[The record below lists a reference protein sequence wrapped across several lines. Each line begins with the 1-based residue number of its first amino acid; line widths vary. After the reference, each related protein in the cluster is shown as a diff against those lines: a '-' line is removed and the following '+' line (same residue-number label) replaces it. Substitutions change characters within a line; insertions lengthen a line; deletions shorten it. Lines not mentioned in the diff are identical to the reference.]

1 MKRLI
6 MIATAFAAVT
16 AAVPAAAAKEEK
28 VPVTVAAPPAGQGQ
42 VVFFRPGAFV
52 GSAIRCT
59 VREDGKMIG
68 RAGNGRYF
76 IVPAAPGKHSFTTK
90 TEATDTLNVEVEPDE
105 TTYVK
110 CKIGMG
116 VVAGRPNLSP
126 ATSEEFT
133 QVSAKLKPQDPE
145 DMAKAIADDQAE
157 QATKLAKTAKSD
169 VTQ

>member
-1 MKRLI
+1 MRASVIFVGML
-6 MIATAFAAVT
+6 
-16 AAVPAAAAKEEK
+16 AAAATTPARAGDKKEVAAVS
-28 VPVTVAAPPAGQGQ
+28 VPAPPAGQGQ

-76 IVPAAPGKHSFTTK
+76 IVPATPGKHSFTTK

-126 ATSEEFT
+126 ATAEEFS
-133 QVSAKLKPQDPE
+133 QVSIKLKPQDADE
-145 DMAKAIADDQAE
+145 MAKDIAKDQAE
-157 QATKLAKTAKSD
+157 LAAKANGSN
-169 VTQ
+169 